1 MSKKPCVPDDL
12 PIKGLNWE
20 GLAGYT
26 SKAMQELARYDG
38 TLNGIL
44 NPAVLLSP
52 ITLREAELSSRIE
65 GTQATLVDVLK
76 HEAGDKNSDDEKRKD
91 VKEII
96 NYRHALLT
104 AEGYLQ
110 ERPVTLQLIRELH
123 AVLMDSVRGQD
134 KEPGKFREEQ
144 NFIGKKGTTIEQ
156 ARFVPP
162 DPITM
167 KHALEKLQSF
177 IDSDYPDPLVQL
189 AIIHAQFE
197 IIHPFKDGNGRL
209 GRMLIPMFLFQKH
222 VLQRPMFYLSEYL
235 EETDQE
241 YRDRLLAITDDGD
254 WQGWIEFFLKA
265 IQVQANRNNE
275 KAKAICGL
283 YEHMKSQFQEVTK
296 SQFSQSALDTF
307 FKKPIVNSTNFR
319 EISGIDGRATAK
331 NILDN
336 LRAAKLIKLIRAG
349 VGQSPSV
356 YAMPDLINIT
366 EGRVV
371 IENE

>member
-1 MSKKPCVPDDL
+1 MHYS
-12 PIKGLNWE
+12 
-20 GLAGYT
+20 
-26 SKAMQELARYDG
+26 
-38 TLNGIL
+38 
-44 NPAVLLSP
+44 
-52 ITLREAELSSRIE
+52 
-65 GTQATLVDVLK
+65 
-76 HEAGDKNSDDEKRKD
+76 
-91 VKEII
+91 
-96 NYRHALLT
+96 
-104 AEGYLQ
+104 
-110 ERPVTLQLIRELH
+110 
-123 AVLMDSVRGQD
+123 
-134 KEPGKFREEQ
+134 
-144 NFIGKKGTTIEQ
+144 
-156 ARFVPP
+156 
-162 DPITM
+162 
-167 KHALEKLQSF
+167 
-177 IDSDYPDPLVQL
+177 DPLVQL

-209 GRMLIPMFLFQKH
+209 GRMLIPMFLFQKR
-222 VLQRPMFYLSEYL
+222 VLQRPVFYLSEYL

-275 KAKAICGL
+275 KAKAIGGL
-283 YEHMKSQFQEVTK
+283 YENMKSQFQEVTK

-307 FKKPIVNSTNFR
+307 FKNPIVNSTKFR